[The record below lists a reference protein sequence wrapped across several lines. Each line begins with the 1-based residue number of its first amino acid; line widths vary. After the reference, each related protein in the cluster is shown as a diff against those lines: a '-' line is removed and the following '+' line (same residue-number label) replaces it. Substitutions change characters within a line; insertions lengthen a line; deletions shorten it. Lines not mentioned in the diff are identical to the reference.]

1 MHWRDDADPAR
12 ASSADLLLFSMISNL
27 RESRNYAKD
36 AEGLRQSEL
45 YLDPVPR
52 PVYIAQGG
60 EKIGFTRRY
69 EIEIRNRN
77 GLALQEFR
85 GWITEG

>member
-1 MHWRDDADPAR
+1 
-12 ASSADLLLFSMISNL
+12 LLFSMISDL
-27 RESRNYAKD
+27 RESRKYAKD
-36 AEGLRQSEL
+36 VEGLRQSEL
-45 YLDPVPR
+45 YLDPLPR

-77 GLALQEFR
+77 GSTLQEFKGR
-85 GWITEG
+85 IMEG